1 MEFGVIGMIEVE
13 SHFFEAE
20 KTLIKNAKDLIIN
33 KKYDE
38 EILLESFSMVVEQFD
53 KLIRDVEKII
63 RISDG
68 QQEYLHRVQSDLKK
82 EIEDRIRAE
91 EKLKY
96 FAAIDTLT
104 ETYNRGMGLTL
115 LENKIKHIRRNQG
128 VFSICYIDLNGLK
141 YVNDNFGHSEGDEL
155 LVMACKFIK
164 EVVRDNDILCRIGG
178 DEFIILFSNIKKE
191 NVEEIMEKIIL
202 NMDMENKKRL
212 KPYDVSFSYG
222 VVQVDCNNSRSTDEI
237 IQMADAKMYEY
248 KKRYKKSIM

>member
-1 MEFGVIGMIEVE
+1 MVEVE
-13 SHFFEAE
+13 SHFFESE
-20 KTLIKNAKDLIIN
+20 KTLIKNAKDLITN
-33 KKYDE
+33 KKHDE
-38 EILLESFSMVVEQFD
+38 KILLENFSMVVEQFD

-82 EIEDRIRAE
+82 EIEDRTRAE

-96 FAAIDTLT
+96 YAAIDTLT

-115 LENKIKHIRRNQG
+115 LESKIRNIRSNQG

-155 LVMACKFIK
+155 LVMACKYIK
-164 EVVRDNDILCRIGG
+164 EVVRDSDLLCRIGG
-178 DEFIILFSNIKKE
+178 DEFIILFSNTKKE
-191 NVEEIMEKIIL
+191 KVEETMEEIIS
-202 NMDMENKKRL
+202 NMDIENKKRL
-212 KPYDVSFSYG
+212 KPYDISFSYG

-248 KKRYKKSIM
+248 KKKYKKSKN